1 MMPVH
6 TDMVTGAMPMTCAVA
21 VGCPAHS
28 IRRHASQLTLRIATA
43 RDDADH
49 TPLFGKRVS
58 PRQLA
63 DRPLQARAS
72 LPLQKRQLVARRHGH
87 AGVSG
92 RAPVAVPSLRLR
104 RRSGTGHHT
113 AELDRPLHTH
123 TQRRGTAHSSHEARP
138 INSWT
143 RPQTARSRKIC
154 KFSPNLTPATCVNFQ
169 CYVWCHV
176 PRGRTLSH
184 ASFVSAKCTVCR
196 LFRKSL

>member
-1 MMPVH
+1 MWHGRSWWCQCTRTWWP
-6 TDMVTGAMPMTCAVA
+6 ARCRRPVA
-21 VGCPAHS
+21 VPVVGCSAHS

-43 RDDADH
+43 CDDADH
-49 TPLFGKRVS
+49 TPLVGKRVS
-58 PRQLA
+58 PRHLA

-104 RRSGTGHHT
+104 SGTGHHT
-113 AELDRPLHTH
+113 AELDRPLHKHTTH
-123 TQRRGTAHSSHEARP
+123 DARS
-138 INSWT
+138 INSRT

-169 CYVWCHV
+169 CHVWCHV